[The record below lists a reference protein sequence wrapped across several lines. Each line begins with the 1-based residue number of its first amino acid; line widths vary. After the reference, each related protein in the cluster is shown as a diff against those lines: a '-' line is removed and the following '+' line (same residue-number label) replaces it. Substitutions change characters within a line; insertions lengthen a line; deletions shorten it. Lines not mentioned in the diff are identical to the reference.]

1 MNSIK
6 NWYLIHKWT
15 SLVCMVFV
23 LMLCITGLPL
33 IFHHEIDHALG
44 YSVHPPEISGEAERV
59 SVNKIVSDAKSR
71 KLQDKVQ
78 FLIGDP
84 EEPDLW
90 YVRLGEKIDSF
101 EASEFY
107 TYDART
113 GEFLN
118 DYPLGEGIMN
128 FILRLHIDMFAGL
141 YGTLFLG
148 FMGLLLFAS
157 IVSGAV
163 LYAPYMQKL
172 AFGTI
177 RTNRGP
183 RFRWLDIHNLLGIIT
198 LVWLSVVTL
207 TGVINT
213 LSIPIFNQWQS
224 TQLAEMTSSYREK
237 PAPEETISPEDA
249 LYAAR
254 KSEPDMQLSFM
265 AFPGNDFAGPHHYM
279 AYMQGT
285 TDWTSKLLKPVL
297 IDASTGEVTDKRNLP
312 WYVSALLLSQPLHF
326 GDYGG
331 IPMKVLWALLD
342 IISIVVLGSGIYLWL
357 KKREIPEEF
366 RADT

>member
-1 MNSIK
+1 
-6 NWYLIHKWT
+6 
-15 SLVCMVFV
+15 MVFV

-44 YSVHPPEISGEAERV
+44 YSVHPPEIEDSTQSV
-59 SVNKIVSDAKSR
+59 SVDFIIEDAKSR
-71 KLQDKVQ
+71 KPQDKVQ

-90 YVRLGEKIDSF
+90 FVRLGETIDSNV
-101 EASEFY
+101 ASEFY

-113 GEFLN
+113 GEFLA
-118 DYPLGEGIMN
+118 DYPLGQGVMN
-128 FILRLHIDMFAGL
+128 FILRLHVDMFAGF

-177 RTNRGP
+177 RSNRSP

-213 LSIPIFNQWQS
+213 LSIPIFNHWQS
-224 TQLAEMTSSYREK
+224 TQLAEMTSSYRDK
-237 PAPEETISPEDA
+237 PAPDKVISPELA

-254 KSEPDMQLSFM
+254 SSEPDMQLSFL
-265 AFPGNDFAGPHHYM
+265 AFPGNDFASPHHYM

-285 TDWTSKLLKPVL
+285 TALTSKLLKPVL
-297 IDASTGEVTDKRNLP
+297 IDASDGEVTDKRDLP

-331 IPMKVLWALLD
+331 LPLKILWALLD
-342 IISIVVLGSGIYLWL
+342 IISVVVLCSGIYLWL

-366 RADT
+366 KADD